1 MWRFWAGW
9 AVIGIAMAWFAF
21 KISIAYAA
29 ARRPLE
35 SGGVPTLDGAL
46 FPPLALAVGV
56 GLLEAGRPARA
67 LAVWIAATAVA
78 LIVHLAIARL
88 VPSARR

>member
-1 MWRFWAGW
+1 MWRFWAGC
-9 AVIGIAMAWFAF
+9 AVIGIALVWFGF
-21 KISIAYAA
+21 KVSIACAS

-35 SGGVPTLDGAL
+35 AGGVPTLDGAL

-67 LAVWIAATAVA
+67 LTVWIAATAVA

-88 VPSARR
+88 VPRARR